1 MLGTETP
8 DESFQRQ
15 FELSSALKPGA
26 VDSIASP
33 INVAAPNTLKTEQDI
48 EAKLRTHSFQLAGKF
63 DRRFRTQVRDRSKRP
78 LVVRPVISRYKL
90 HVMSGFHHATREAFQ
105 VRLRA
110 ASGRITATDKGN
122 TEIFFHA
129 TRLSKM
135 KDTSSRLQTK
145 QAPLYTPHVRQN
157 SCKPMLG
164 ETLNAPQSLR
174 SASPAVRTLPRHL
187 LYSIFARIG
196 GSGLDTDAFETL
208 RASYRG
214 GFLGKAI
221 AYDNRQKEIPASL
234 IRSLRWHPVRL
245 ISFLDRPYYYG
256 AKKKYLDWIASRHLA
271 TGRYDLFHSWSGD
284 CLRSLKVTKRRG
296 IPSVVE
302 IPTWHRDG
310 GKEKVR
316 RPKIAA
322 PTENISSFQRWK
334 NRLLLQRKRF
344 IEEYKLADLLLVL
357 SQKAA
362 NTFRVRGFPEE
373 KLFYLPRG
381 VDVERFRPGKRPRK
395 FRAVFA
401 GALIRR
407 KGIQHVLEAWHRLN
421 LSDAELWLVGFVH
434 EEAKPYL
441 KEFWR
446 DNIRVVGFVR
456 DPENYLSASTVH
468 VFPSQ
473 WEGSAKVTYEA
484 AACAL
489 PQITTREAGDVVRN
503 GIEGIIVKPGDVNA
517 VATALEHLYGHPEI
531 VEQMGTAARRRVVEI
546 FTWDHFRARLLD
558 AYETAMRMVR

>member
-1 MLGTETP
+1 M
-8 DESFQRQ
+8 
-15 FELSSALKPGA
+15 PG
-26 VDSIASP
+26 
-33 INVAAPNTLKTEQDI
+33 
-48 EAKLRTHSFQLAGKF
+48 
-63 DRRFRTQVRDRSKRP
+63 
-78 LVVRPVISRYKL
+78 
-90 HVMSGFHHATREAFQ
+90 
-105 VRLRA
+105 
-110 ASGRITATDKGN
+110 
-122 TEIFFHA
+122 EI
-129 TRLSKM
+129 
-135 KDTSSRLQTK
+135 
-145 QAPLYTPHVRQN
+145 
-157 SCKPMLG
+157 
-164 ETLNAPQSLR
+164 LNAPAMSR
-174 SASPAVRTLPRHL
+174 SVASAASTLPRHL

-256 AKKKYLDWIASRHLA
+256 AKKKYLDWIASRHLE

-284 CLRSLKVTKRRG
+284 CLRSLKVAKRHR

-310 GKEKVR
+310 GKEKTR
-316 RPKIAA
+316 RPKVAA

-344 IEEYKLADLLLVL
+344 IQEYDLADLLLVL
-357 SQKAA
+357 SEKAA
-362 NTFRVRGFPEE
+362 HTFRVRGFPED
-373 KLFYLPRG
+373 KLYYLPRG
-381 VDVERFRPGKRPRK
+381 VDVERFKPGKRPQK

-407 KGIQHVLEAWHRLN
+407 KGIQHVLKAWHRLN

-441 KEFWR
+441 KQFWR

-456 DPENYLSASTVH
+456 DPENYLSQGTVH

-489 PQITTREAGDVVRN
+489 PQITTREAGDVVRD

-517 VATALEHLYGHPEI
+517 IAAALEHLYQHPEI
-531 VEQMGTAARRRVVEI
+531 VEQEGTAARRRVVEN
-546 FTWDHFRARLLD
+546 FTWDHFRTRLLD
-558 AYETAMRMVR
+558 AYDTAMRMAR